1 MKGRSGFRT
10 EAMDKKEFV
19 LKAVADKKDLIVEVS
34 DKIFNYAETGF
45 HEFKTAK
52 LYEDVLKKEGF
63 QVEMGVGGMPT
74 AFKATYGTEKPVIGF
89 LAEYDALPELSQ
101 EGGCTMRKKAEGE
114 NPDGHGCGHNLLG
127 AGAMAAALAVKVY
140 LEEHPEAGSVVLF
153 GCPSEEKG
161 DGKAI
166 MAREGIFDGVD
177 AAFTWHPGDKN
188 EIWSESTL
196 ANVSVF
202 FNFKGVTSHAA
213 AAPELGRS
221 ALDAA
226 ELMSV
231 GVNYLREHIISDARI
246 HYAYRDVGGI
256 APNVVQGHSRVHYFI
271 RAPKSWQV
279 KEIYRRVVDVAEGA
293 AKMTGTEM
301 TYELYAG
308 LSDYIPNHV
317 LSEVLHESMEEIG
330 APAYDEAD
338 FALASRFFHETA
350 TLEELEAKRA
360 SLRKL
365 FGADHLDE
373 IEARPLHT
381 RISPLVW
388 TGKVQAGSTDV
399 GDASY
404 VIPTAMCTTAT
415 ATLGTAAHT
424 WQMTAHG
431 NTEIAHKA
439 MLNVGEAIALAALKT
454 MESPE
459 ILKKAHDEW
468 LAETNG
474 IYECPIPKE
483 IGPRLED

>member
-1 MKGRSGFRT
+1 MAKKKNDQNILLMTDSASDIADSDLLDGGIVMLPIPITIDSTGYLERVDFTTT
-10 EAMDKKEFV
+10 EF
-19 LKAVADKKDLIVEVS
+19 
-34 DKIFNYAETGF
+34 
-45 HEFKTAK
+45 
-52 LYEDVLKKEGF
+52 YER
-63 QVEMGVGGMPT
+63 M
-74 AFKATYGTEKPVIGF
+74 
-89 LAEYDALPELSQ
+89 
-101 EGGCTMRKKAEGE
+101 
-114 NPDGHGCGHNLLG
+114 
-127 AGAMAAALAVKVY
+127 AGAKELPVTSHISSLTYARAYLDAFESGYTDIINTTITSVGSHMFEAAVLGKRQFF
-140 LEEHPEAGSVVLF
+140 EEHPEAGSVVLF

-350 TLEELEAKRA
+350 TPEELEAKRA

-439 MLNVGEAIALAALKT
+439 MLNAGEAIALAALKT

>member
-1 MKGRSGFRT
+1 
-10 EAMDKKEFV
+10 MDKKEFV
-19 LKAVADKKDLIVEVS
+19 LKAIADKRALIVDVS
-34 DKIFNYAETGF
+34 DKIFGYAEVGF
-45 HEFKTAK
+45 HEFRTAK
-52 LYEDVLKKEGF
+52 LYEEVLKKEGF

-74 AFKATYGTEKPVIGF
+74 AFKAVYGSGKPVIGF

-101 EGGCTMRKKAEGE
+101 EGGCTMRKKAAGD

-127 AGAMAAALAVKVY
+127 AGAMAAALAVKAY
-140 LEEHPEAGSVVLF
+140 IEEHPEAGTVILF

-166 MAREGIFDGVD
+166 MAREGVFDGVD

-188 EIWSESTL
+188 AIWSESTL

-231 GVNYLREHIISDARI
+231 GVNYLREHIISDARV

-279 KEIYRRVVDVAEGA
+279 KEIYKRVVDVA
-293 AKMTGTEM
+293 
-301 TYELYAG
+301 
-308 LSDYIPNHV
+308 
-317 LSEVLHESMEEIG
+317 
-330 APAYDEAD
+330 
-338 FALASRFFHETA
+338 LASKFFHETA
-350 TLEELEAKRA
+350 TPDEMEAKRA
-360 SLRKL
+360 NMRRM
-365 FGADHLDE
+365 FGANHIEE
-373 IEARPLHT
+373 IEAHPLHT
-381 RISPLVW
+381 GIAPLVW
-388 TGKVQAGSTDV
+388 NGKVQAGSTDV

-431 NTEIAHKA
+431 NTGIAHKA
-439 MLNVGEAIALAALKT
+439 MLNAGEAMALAALKT

-468 LAETNG
+468 MAETNG
-474 IYECPIPKE
+474 EYDCPIPKE
-483 IGPRLED
+483 VGPRLED

>member
-1 MKGRSGFRT
+1 
-10 EAMDKKEFV
+10 
-19 LKAVADKKDLIVEVS
+19 
-34 DKIFNYAETGF
+34 
-45 HEFKTAK
+45 
-52 LYEDVLKKEGF
+52 
-63 QVEMGVGGMPT
+63 
-74 AFKATYGTEKPVIGF
+74 
-89 LAEYDALPELSQ
+89 
-101 EGGCTMRKKAEGE
+101 
-114 NPDGHGCGHNLLG
+114 
-127 AGAMAAALAVKVY
+127 
-140 LEEHPEAGSVVLF
+140 
-153 GCPSEEKG
+153 
-161 DGKAI
+161 
-166 MAREGIFDGVD
+166 
-177 AAFTWHPGDKN
+177 
-188 EIWSESTL
+188 
-196 ANVSVF
+196 
-202 FNFKGVTSHAA
+202 
-213 AAPELGRS
+213 
-221 ALDAA
+221 
-226 ELMSV
+226 MSV
-231 GVNYLREHIISDARI
+231 GVNYLREHIISDARV

-279 KEIYRRVVDVAEGA
+279 KEIYKRVVDVAEGA

-330 APAYDEAD
+330 APKYDEAD
-338 FALASRFFHETA
+338 FALASKFFHETA
-350 TLEELEAKRA
+350 TSDEMEAKRA

-365 FGADHLDE
+365 FGADHMEE
-373 IEARPLHT
+373 IEAHPLHT
-381 RISPLVW
+381 SIAPLVW
-388 TGKVQAGSTDV
+388 NGKVQAGSTDV

-439 MLNVGEAIALAALKT
+439 MLNAGEAMALAALKT

-468 LAETNG
+468 MAETNG

-483 IGPRLED
+483 VGPRLED

>member
-1 MKGRSGFRT
+1 
-10 EAMDKKEFV
+10 
-19 LKAVADKKDLIVEVS
+19 
-34 DKIFNYAETGF
+34 
-45 HEFKTAK
+45 
-52 LYEDVLKKEGF
+52 
-63 QVEMGVGGMPT
+63 
-74 AFKATYGTEKPVIGF
+74 
-89 LAEYDALPELSQ
+89 
-101 EGGCTMRKKAEGE
+101 MRKKAEGE

-127 AGAMAAALAVKVY
+127 AGAMAAALAVKAY

-350 TLEELEAKRA
+350 TPEELEAKRA

-439 MLNVGEAIALAALKT
+439 MLNAGEAIALAALKT

>member
-1 MKGRSGFRT
+1 
-10 EAMDKKEFV
+10 MDKKEFV
-19 LKAVADKKDLIVEVS
+19 LKAVADKKALIVDVS
-34 DKIFNYAETGF
+34 DKIFDYAEVGF

-52 LYEDVLKKEGF
+52 LYEEVLKKEGF

-74 AFKATYGTEKPVIGF
+74 AFKAVYGSGKPVIGF

-101 EGGCTMRKKAEGE
+101 EGGCTMRKKAAGD

-127 AGAMAAALAVKVY
+127 AGAMAAALAVKAY
-140 LEEHPEAGSVVLF
+140 IEEHPEAGTVILF

-166 MAREGIFDGVD
+166 MAREGVFDGVD

-188 EIWSESTL
+188 AIWSESTL

-231 GVNYLREHIISDARI
+231 GVNYLREHIISDARV

-279 KEIYRRVVDVAEGA
+279 KEIYKRVVDVAEGA

-317 LSEVLHESMEEIG
+317 LSEVLHESMEEI
-330 APAYDEAD
+330 EA
-338 FALASRFFHETA
+338 H
-350 TLEELEAKRA
+350 
-360 SLRKL
+360 
-365 FGADHLDE
+365 
-373 IEARPLHT
+373 PLHT
-381 RISPLVW
+381 SIAPLVW
-388 TGKVQAGSTDV
+388 NGKVQAGSTDV

-415 ATLGTAAHT
+415 ATLGTASHT

-439 MLNVGEAIALAALKT
+439 MLNVGEAMALAALKT

-468 LAETNG
+468 MAETNG
-474 IYECPIPKE
+474 EYDCPIPKE
-483 IGPRLED
+483 VGPRLED